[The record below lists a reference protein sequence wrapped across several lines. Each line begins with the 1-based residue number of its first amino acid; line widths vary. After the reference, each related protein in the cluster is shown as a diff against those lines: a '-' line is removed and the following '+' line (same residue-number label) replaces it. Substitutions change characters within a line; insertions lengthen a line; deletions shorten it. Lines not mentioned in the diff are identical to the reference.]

1 MQTKVSKF
9 FSNSNYFYRYI
20 EEDLDPEVVIDTEEA
35 VQKIE
40 EEADLDQAQDQIEVI
55 VAEEETA
62 TETMIEKIG
71 IEEIEIGIEMMT
83 EIEKGIEDT
92 VVTEKETILMK
103 GIDQGQDREEA
114 LSRET
119 QEKGV
124 KEMERLTTIDLTA
137 ETQILRGITGLIDQK
152 EGQIDPM
159 KEMKEEKLMLK
170 DLDRVQ
176 RDTLQEWSLIS
187 KMKALIKRTMSEL
200 LQK

>member
-1 MQTKVSKF
+1 M
-9 FSNSNYFYRYI
+9 
-20 EEDLDPEVVIDTEEA
+20 IDTEEA

-159 KEMKEEKLMLK
+159 KEEKLMLK

-176 RDTLQEWSLIS
+176 RDTLQERSLIS

>member
-1 MQTKVSKF
+1 M
-9 FSNSNYFYRYI
+9 
-20 EEDLDPEVVIDTEEA
+20 IDTEEA

-159 KEMKEEKLMLK
+159 KEEKLMLK

>member
-1 MQTKVSKF
+1 
-9 FSNSNYFYRYI
+9 
-20 EEDLDPEVVIDTEEA
+20 VIDTEEA

-159 KEMKEEKLMLK
+159 KEEKLMLK

>member
-1 MQTKVSKF
+1 M
-9 FSNSNYFYRYI
+9 
-20 EEDLDPEVVIDTEEA
+20 IDTEEA

-152 EGQIDPM
+152 EGQIDLM